1 MRYKETWRQ
10 GEIQK
15 ERKRDRER
23 KREREKY
30 SRGRDTNRK
39 GGRE

>member
-15 ERKRDRER
+15 ERIAAADDDDEA
-23 KREREKY
+23 ETEKNEK
-30 SRGRDTNRK
+30 SQ
-39 GGRE
+39 

>member
-1 MRYKETWRQ
+1 MRYKETWRH